1 MERLDAILRKHG
13 YSMGLVI
20 GAAGVL
26 LLGLLLMWRNEGP
39 ALPRN
44 RASASEGRKAPATRP
59 QNRARRD
66 QLAKRQ
72 RAYVRRLLADARR
85 YDVSLEPKK
94 LFAPF
99 PYFVSKGSWELPAHR
114 GTLLTAELRLTTEV
128 LKLDTPLGALGRY
141 QAPTLVLTVE
151 NRTDD
156 YIAFRVITRP
166 SGKASCRT
174 KAMIPQTTFVLGPR
188 GALGRTECLT
198 TGRGDRLTVHH
209 LDVMRIPAL
218 SYHYLVK
225 LKPTAIL
232 LSGRTSQGHRTPA
245 GHTLCGSVPR
255 QKIKQG
261 VQSGTS
267 SWADVMDFYARYSCD
282 HFDFRVGYRRS
293 GPNPTQSLVLEPK
306 PKPEPKP

>member
-1 MERLDAILRKHG
+1 MERLDAILTRHG

-26 LLGLLLMWRNEGP
+26 LLGLLVMWRSEGP
-39 ALPRN
+39 ALPTS
-44 RASASEGRKAPATRP
+44 RAGAAGSGKPPATRP
-59 QNRARRD
+59 GAHSKR
-66 QLAKRQ
+66 LAKRQ
-72 RAYVRRLLADARR
+72 QAYVQRLLADAWR
-85 YDVSLEPKK
+85 YDVDLQPKK

-99 PYFVSKGSWELPAHR
+99 PYVVTAGSWGLAAHR
-114 GTLLTAELRLTTEV
+114 GRLVTAELRLTTEV
-128 LKLDTPLGALGRY
+128 RKLDTPLGAIGRY

-156 YIAFRVITRP
+156 HIAFRVITRP

-174 KAMIPQTTFVLGPR
+174 KAMIGQTTFVLGPR
-188 GALGRTECLT
+188 GALSRTECLAG
-198 TGRGDRLTVHH
+198 GRGDRLTVHH

-232 LSGRTSQGHRTPA
+232 LPARTSQGHRTPA

-255 QKIKQG
+255 QAIKQG
-261 VQSGTS
+261 VQAGTA

-282 HFDFRVGYRRS
+282 RFDFRIGYRRS
-293 GPNPTQSLVLEPK
+293 GPEPK
-306 PKPEPKP
+306 KSPVIQPKP